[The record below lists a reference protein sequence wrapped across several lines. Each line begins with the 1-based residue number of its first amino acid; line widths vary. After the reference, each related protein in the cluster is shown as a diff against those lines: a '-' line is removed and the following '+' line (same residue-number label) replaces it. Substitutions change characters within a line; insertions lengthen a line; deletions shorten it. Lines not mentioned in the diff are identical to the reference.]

1 MPRVVIK
8 LKKQSILDI
17 TVSLASLSL
26 DTQVAGIHDITA
38 SLASLTLVSRPVIKL
53 KKSLPIPPLPP
64 YGITLT
70 ATQEAFEILR
80 EYYALRNEP
89 IPQEDIKW
97 YNAELIT
104 EAKEFDDFWERCCVT
119 KAIMESVMRGDDEIA
134 MIKVEM
140 AAKAIQKTQPI
151 RAEDIGP
158 MPSYGTPDFWA
169 WCSKRKKLR
178 LQKDAAIIA
187 AGGTVKPTKPKK
199 AVLTKAVL
207 TKAFQK

>member
-1 MPRVVIK
+1 MPRVIK
-8 LKKQSILDI
+8 LKKQPE
-17 TVSLASLSL
+17 VNA
-26 DTQVAGIHDITA
+26 ITA
-38 SLASLTLVSRPVIKL
+38 SIASISLEPKRIIKL
-53 KKSLPIPPLPP
+53 KKSLPIPPPPP

-80 EYYALRNEP
+80 QYYAELDHP
-89 IPQEDIKW
+89 IPQEDLKW
-97 YNAELIT
+97 YNAELIA

-199 AVLTKAVL
+199 ADLKKAVL
-207 TKAFQK
+207 TKADLKKADLKKVSQK